1 MPVTVQNARKEAP
14 TSINR
19 LLKNRHVL
27 HPAILNQGKALTLR
41 YRMTSNPFSNR
52 RLEE

>member
-1 MPVTVQNARKEAP
+1 MNVQNARKEAP

-19 LLKNRHVL
+19 LLKNRRVL
-27 HPAILNQGKALTLR
+27 YPAIQNQAKALILH
-41 YRMTSNPFSNR
+41 YEMTSNPFFNR

>member
-1 MPVTVQNARKEAP
+1 MPVNVQNARKEAP

-27 HPAILNQGKALTLR
+27 QPAIPNQAKALTLR
-41 YRMTSNPFSNR
+41 YRMTSNPSFNR
-52 RLEE
+52 RIEE